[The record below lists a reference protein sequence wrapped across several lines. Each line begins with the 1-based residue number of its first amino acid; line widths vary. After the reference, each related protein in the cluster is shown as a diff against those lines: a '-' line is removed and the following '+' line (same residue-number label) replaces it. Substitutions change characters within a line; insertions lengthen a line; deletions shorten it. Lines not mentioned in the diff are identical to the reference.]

1 MRDSRGES
9 TFALLG
15 DGDAPRIARP
25 RAAYCR
31 GVACYV
37 PTAPA
42 VLCGGRRR
50 GGTPKK
56 NKNTKEP
63 TKYEVKKNT
72 NTITAALPYANGAL
86 HLGHLAGVYVP
97 ADIYARYLR
106 LCGEDV
112 LFVCGSDEH
121 GAAITMR
128 AKKEGIS
135 PKEIIDKYHTL
146 NKETFEKLRISF
158 DVFDRTSSP
167 VHHATAQEFFLK
179 LLEKGGEFEE
189 KESEQYYDE
198 QFGQFLA
205 DRYILGTCPKCGYE
219 EAYGDQCESCGS
231 DLSPTELIN
240 PRSTLSGK
248 KPVLRPTSHWYFRL
262 DKHAEW
268 LGEWAKSS
276 DWREQVKAQC
286 LSWVNGQLQP
296 RAITRD
302 LDWGVPVPL
311 ESAKGKVLYV
321 WFDAP
326 IGYISATKAWAA
338 ANNKN
343 WEDYWKGD
351 DVNLLHFIG
360 KDNIVFHTVI
370 FPAML
375 RAHGEFT
382 LPVQVPANQFLNLEG
397 RKFSK
402 SKGWVIE
409 QHEYLQ
415 DFAAFPNAA
424 DVLRY
429 VLTRIAPEQKDADF
443 KWDDFV
449 AMHDNELA
457 DNLGN
462 FLNRVMSFAY
472 KYFGGVVP
480 AYTLAADCWEPIYE
494 QMQIIEGA
502 IKGFRFRD
510 ALQAVMEISRIGN
523 GFLQEKAPWLLY
535 KENPENPE
543 IAQSVGTA
551 LQIAALLSVVI
562 QPFMPS
568 VSDKIAAMLNFGI
581 EANYLQHKGH
591 LRVHEILLVGHQL
604 GEAQILFPKIVDKKN
619 PAYMQLVDAQK
630 SKLEALKKSFMEAEK
645 IATAKAEAQKTAEAA
660 AAKGMTTFD
669 DFAKMDL
676 RTATIKSAERVP
688 KSDKLLKLSVDL
700 GTELRTV
707 VSGIA
712 QSFAPEEVVGQ
723 QVLLLANLEPRKMM
737 GILSQGMIL
746 MATDAEGKLV
756 FMSPTKSTPNG
767 TVVK

>member
-1 MRDSRGES
+1 M
-9 TFALLG
+9 
-15 DGDAPRIARP
+15 
-25 RAAYCR
+25 
-31 GVACYV
+31 
-37 PTAPA
+37 
-42 VLCGGRRR
+42 
-50 GGTPKK
+50 KK
-56 NKNTKEP
+56 SKT
-63 TKYEVKKNT
+63 Y
-72 NTITAALPYANGAL
+72 TITAALPYANGAL

-106 LCGEDV
+106 LKGERV

-135 PKEIIDKYHTL
+135 PREIIDKYHAL
-146 NKETFEKLRISF
+146 NKETFEKLGVSF
-158 DVFDRTSSP
+158 DVYDRTSSET
-167 VHHATAQEFFLK
+167 HRKTAQEFFLK
-179 LLEKGGEFEE
+179 LLKKGNEFEE
-189 KESEQYYDE
+189 KQTEQYYDE
-198 QFGQFLA
+198 QYGQFLA
-205 DRYILGTCPKCGYE
+205 DRYIVGTCPKCGHE

-240 PRSTLSGK
+240 PRSTLSNK
-248 KPVLRPTSHWYFRL
+248 TPVLRPTSHWYFLL
-262 DKHAEW
+262 DKHADW
-268 LGEWAKSS
+268 LGEWIAKS
-276 DWREQVKAQC
+276 DWREHVKAQA

-326 IGYISATKAWAA
+326 IGYISSTKVWAA
-338 ANNKN
+338 AKGEN
-343 WEDYWKGD
+343 WEDYWKGE

-375 RAHGEFT
+375 KAHGGYA

-409 QHEYLQ
+409 QHEYLK
-415 DFAAFPNAA
+415 DFAEFPNAA

-462 FLNRVMSFAY
+462 FVNRVMSFAY

-480 AYTLAADCWEPIYE
+480 ATDWNLFAATDEQIAVLCKDLEEQILA
-494 QMQIIEGA
+494 
-502 IKGFRFRD
+502 FRFRD
-510 ALQAVMEISRIGN
+510 ALQTVMEMSRVGN

-543 IAQSVGTA
+543 IAHIIGFSLHIMNLISG
-551 LQIAALLSVVI
+551 LIS
-562 QPFMPS
+562 PFMPTI
-568 VSDKIAAMLNFGI
+568 SDRMRDMLNLPRIQGAEGLFERT
-581 EANYLQHKGH
+581 EA
-591 LRVHEILLVGHQL
+591 GHQL
-604 GEAQILFPKIVDKKN
+604 GAAEILFPKIADKKN
-619 PAYMQLVDAQK
+619 PKYMQLVDAQK
-630 SKLEALKKSFMEAEK
+630 AKLESLKKSFMEAEK
-645 IATAKAEAQKTAEAA
+645 LAAAKAEAQKTAEAA
-660 AAKGMTTFD
+660 AAKGNVSYD

-676 RTATIKSAERVP
+676 RTATIVAAERVP

-700 GTELRTV
+700 GTETRTV

-712 QSFAPEEVVGQ
+712 QSFAPEAVVGQ

-746 MATDAEGKLV
+746 MANDADGKLV
-756 FMSPTKSTPNG
+756 FVSPTKAAPNG